1 MDAGTLARMI
11 VVRHKEDGH
20 LRLDLPPQITG
31 PAARTHIEAGLR
43 RRAGVYRVS
52 FEPQHRLSIRF
63 EPLQCRLHDVAR
75 DLRDLLK
82 DLPPEAAAPQAAAAT
97 ASAGVAAPAGDPF
110 ADIRQAFERGARQI
124 SARIN
129 RVLDQ
134 LRKPGAPPGSLQAR
148 LQPALQNALTE
159 QATIN
164 FLNDV
169 LVFYLIKVHWDLIT
183 KRWMKDPVGHADAW
197 LATFYLVFL
206 LVRYRKSLK

>member
-1 MDAGTLARMI
+1 MDVATLARRI
-11 VVRHKEDGH
+11 VVRHKEDGY
-20 LRLDLPPQITG
+20 LRFELPADLTG
-31 PAARTHIEAGLR
+31 PAARMHIETGLR
-43 RRAGVYRVS
+43 RRAGVFRVS
-52 FEPQHRLSIRF
+52 FEPQRRLSIRF
-63 EPLQCRLHDVAR
+63 EPLQCKLHDVAR
-75 DLRDLLK
+75 DLRNLLD
-82 DLPPEAAAPQAAAAT
+82 DLPAEPAAGEAQAAA
-97 ASAGVAAPAGDPF
+97 SLAPAADPF
-110 ADIRQAFERGARQI
+110 AEIRQTFERGARQV

-159 QATIN
+159 QATVN

-206 LVRYRKSLK
+206 LVRYRKSIAK